1 MLSSEEKKQ
10 FTNSNNLIRI
20 ITPDT
25 LPESDTFNPNNFLD
39 DKNSFI
45 NNSMSVKIITQ
56 KNNKD
61 KISQNNTNN
70 NIKES
75 NNNKRID
82 RKGNKICKNG
92 KKKVTFIDKISNN
105 KFANIIKVESFKE
118 YNKMEEIKSN
128 FVNHNGCCLIQ

>member
-1 MLSSEEKKQ
+1 MLSTEEKKQ
-10 FTNSNNLIRI
+10 FVNSNDLIRI

-45 NNSMSVKIITQ
+45 NNSMSVKVIAQ

-61 KISQNNTNN
+61 KITYNTNN

-75 NNNKRID
+75 NNSKRFD

-92 KKKVTFIDKISNN
+92 KQKVTFIDKISNN
-105 KFANIIKVESFKE
+105 KFAKIIQIESFKE

-128 FVNHNGCCLIQ
+128 CVNHNGCCLIQ